1 MLLVSVPT
9 ASYPD
14 TEEPFWDVRQKV
26 GSQAAQ
32 VHPFT
37 IPELRV
43 GTLDSLMVLDQEL
56 AKVDSIAEQSINK
69 IQRQYEELC
78 QDESGEEA
86 ALLVKGTSPT
96 EYLEQFSWDEA
107 RYSHSRRLNE
117 LVHMMQQSV
126 GKIDDDMKTLGQDFN
141 EAKQQLSGLQRK
153 RNANL
158 MVADLR
164 DLLSEEACLAN
175 CGKTPD
181 EIFTETAFLQ
191 SVAVIVPVA
200 TEEDFLKS
208 YERLCSDVVTLRDG
222 SKCSP
227 VVPGSH
233 FEVMRDADGY
243 ILYRVFLLKGSAA
256 SDEASAGGV
265 GVEVETDAAEADAA
279 DDEAAQGGS
288 KEGGTNPSKQ
298 QHQQRPRD
306 FFTIF
311 ADTCRASRFLV
322 KQYERGGVADD
333 DEEEGEESLD
343 AQITN
348 VKQELDQKKNYLKR
362 RCTPYF
368 EDVYVAWIHIKAI
381 RVFVES
387 VLRYGVPPQFHSVL
401 IVPTA
406 AKHMRKIRQV
416 LEKQFENLDT
426 IGASNLAVSDDVQ
439 RILGGAGSTTT
450 EYLPY
455 ISVSINFLD

>member
-14 TEEPFWDVRQKV
+14 TEEPFGDVRQKI
-26 GSQAAQ
+26 GSQAAH

-107 RYSHSRRLNE
+107 RYSHNRRLNE

-164 DLLSEEACLAN
+164 DLLSEDACLAN

-200 TEEDFLKS
+200 TEEEFLKS
-208 YERLCSDVVTLRDG
+208 YERLCSDVVTLKDG

-256 SDEASAGGV
+256 SDEASNDGV
-265 GVEVETDAAEADAA
+265 GVEVEADAEAD
-279 DDEAAQGGS
+279 EAAEGGS
-288 KEGGTNPSKQ
+288 KEGGANASKKQ
-298 QHQQRPRD
+298 QQRPRD

-322 KQYERGGVADD
+322 KQYERAEAADDD
-333 DEEEGEESLD
+333 DEEGEDSLD

-387 VLRYGVPPQFHSVL
+387 VLRYGVPPRFHSVL

-416 LEKQFENLDT
+416 LEKQFEKLDT
-426 IGASNLAVSDDVQ
+426 IGASNLSVSDDVQ